1 MSKNRHNQKVGSS
14 IERSDERIA
23 ETQEVFTPMQLCID
37 MVNEIPEQTLRDP
50 KSTFLDN
57 SAGSGNFI
65 VALIDKLSEYHDRDY
80 VINNMVYAVEYME
93 DNHQELC
100 ERIGISVDHPHYV
113 CYDALTYD
121 YAFKGNVGL
130 EDYGL
135 GKIPR
140 SEKYTPKPIKKEPSQ
155 ARLPL

>member
-65 VALIDKLSEYHDRDY
+65 VALIDKLPEYHDRDY
-80 VINNMVYAVEYME
+80 VINNMVTAV
-93 DNHQELC
+93 
-100 ERIGISVDHPHYV
+100 
-113 CYDALTYD
+113 
-121 YAFKGNVGL
+121 K
-130 EDYGL
+130 
-135 GKIPR
+135 
-140 SEKYTPKPIKKEPSQ
+140 
-155 ARLPL
+155 